1 MDRQTIC
8 ELEHEIGMA
17 GMMVRVGKPGRY
29 RTIGRS
35 ACAVFILLS
44 TGLLISC
51 NSATV
56 GSNDGSQLDVMD
68 NVRSLD
74 LLPHQPQ
81 PVNAGAATSGQS
93 RGSSRPAMYEGT
105 DVTAVSDER
114 TQPTSS
120 GNGFDLNFEN
130 TPITT
135 VAKVVLGDI
144 LGVGYTID
152 PRVQGTV
159 SLVSVRPIAKSD
171 IVFVLENALRLSGVV
186 LIRDTAGYRLTPLGD
201 AVGAGHVDEAGA
213 SPEPGFGVSV
223 VPLQHVSAQTL
234 LKLMD
239 SFATKAGTVRADVTR
254 NLLLIQGSG
263 AERRSAVDTVL
274 SFDVD
279 WMRGQS
285 VGVFPIS
292 SGPPAPIITELEKI
306 VDSGENGLS
315 QNVIK
320 FEPIARLNAILVVSK
335 RPEML
340 RTAATW
346 IKRLDQADTE
356 RTSVHVYPVKYGD
369 ARQIARMLTDMFI
382 GSSSSSLLDSAADQV
397 APGSGTS
404 ATSSGDRLSMNGNA
418 SSTTNGFGNHSGT
431 GTTSGFGAQA
441 AGANGKGSGLG
452 ASALDSGH
460 SSGSGQPVLQ
470 GDVRITPDIVN
481 NSLLIYAD
489 QANYRIIE
497 ATLLQVDKPQ
507 LQVAIDATIAEVTLT
522 NDLSYG
528 VQTFLTSRNL
538 GLKPN
543 TGSILNTQATTAPA
557 TTTDPTT
564 GAVSVAGSVTNAFI
578 NRTFP
583 GFNFLVGSGTQP
595 TAILDALHSVTS
607 VKVLSNPSLVVINN
621 QVATLQ
627 VGDSVPV
634 STGSATVLTT
644 NNTVVNTIDYLN
656 TGVIL
661 RVSPRI
667 SVNGDVRLDV
677 EQEISNVPTTSSSS
691 LTPTV
696 SERKVKSSILVAT
709 GQTVLL
715 AGLISEQQ
723 TGTRSGIPVLDQ
735 IPTLGDAFG
744 HQDNATTRTE
754 LIIFI
759 RPQIIRNG
767 SDAHI
772 VAEEL
777 RSKLRGDIATTATN
791 QAKTTSVH

>member
-1 MDRQTIC
+1 
-8 ELEHEIGMA
+8 
-17 GMMVRVGKPGRY
+17 MVRDGKLGRY
-29 RTIGRS
+29 PAIGRS
-35 ACAVFILLS
+35 ACAAFIVMSTALLA
-44 TGLLISC
+44 SC
-51 NSATV
+51 NSATN
-56 GSNDGSQLDVMD
+56 GSTDGAQLDVMD
-68 NVRSLD
+68 KVRSLD
-74 LLPHQPQ
+74 LLPRQQQ
-81 PVNAGAATSGQS
+81 PVNAATTASGQS
-93 RGSSRPAMYEGT
+93 DGSSRPMMYQGT
-105 DVTAVSDER
+105 EVTALSDER
-114 TQPTSS
+114 PQPTSS
-120 GNGFDLNFEN
+120 GNSFDLNFEN
-130 TPITT
+130 APLAT

-159 SLVSVRPIAKSD
+159 SLVSVRPVAKSD
-171 IVFVLENALRLSGVV
+171 IIFVLEGALRLSGVV
-186 LIRDTAGYRLTPLGD
+186 LVRDTAGYRLTPLGD
-201 AVGAGHVDEAGA
+201 AVGAGRVDAAGA
-213 SPEPGFGVSV
+213 NPEPGFGVSV
-223 VPLQHVSAQTL
+223 VPLQYVSAQTL

-239 SFATKAGTVRADVTR
+239 SFATKAGAVRADVSR

-263 AERRSAVDTVL
+263 AERRAAVDTAL

-285 VGVFPIS
+285 VGIFPIS
-292 SGPPAPIITELEKI
+292 SGPPAPIIAEMEKI

-320 FEPIARLNAILVVSK
+320 FQLVARLNAIMVVSK

-346 IKRLDQADTE
+346 IKRLDRADTE
-356 RTSVHVYPVKYGD
+356 RTSVHVYHVKYGE
-369 ARQIARMLTDMFI
+369 ARQIAKVLTDMFI
-382 GSSSSSLLDSAADQV
+382 GGSSSGLLDSPDNQL
-397 APGSGTS
+397 APGSGSS
-404 ATSSGDRLSMNGNA
+404 ATSSADRLSANGNA
-418 SSTTNGFGNHSGT
+418 SSTTNGFGSPGGLGSGS
-431 GTTSGFGAQA
+431 GSTTGFGTQA
-441 AGANGKGSGLG
+441 AGTNGSRTG
-452 ASALDSGH
+452 ASGGGTGSNGGGTGALDSGRG
-460 SSGSGQPVLQ
+460 SGSGNGQPLLQ
-470 GDVRITPDIVN
+470 DVRITPDTVN
-481 NSLLIYAD
+481 NVLLIYAD

-497 ATLLQVDKPQ
+497 ATLLQLDQPQ
-507 LQVAIDATIAEVTLT
+507 LQVAIDATIAEVTLN

-528 VQTFLTSRNL
+528 VQTYLTSRHL
-538 GLKPN
+538 
-543 TGSILNTQATTAPA
+543 GSIMSTQATAAP

-564 GAVSVAGSVTNAFI
+564 GITSIAGSFI
-578 NRTFP
+578 NQAFP
-583 GFNFLVGSGTQP
+583 GFNFLLGSAAQP
-595 TAILDALHSVTS
+595 SVILDALHTVTS

-627 VGDSVPV
+627 VGDAVPV
-634 STGSATVLTT
+634 STGSATVLSTS
-644 NNTVVNTIDYLN
+644 NTVVNTIDYRN
-656 TGVIL
+656 TGIIL

-667 SVNGDVRLDV
+667 SVNGDVRLDI
-677 EQEISNVPTTSSSS
+677 EQEISNVSSTTTAATS

-696 SERKVKSSILVAT
+696 SERKVKSSISVAT

-723 TGTRSGIPVLDQ
+723 NGNRNGLPLFDQ
-735 IPTLGDAFG
+735 IPGLGDAFG
-744 HQDNATTRTE
+744 HQDNSTARTE

>member
-1 MDRQTIC
+1 
-8 ELEHEIGMA
+8 
-17 GMMVRVGKPGRY
+17 MVRVGKLGRY
-29 RTIGRS
+29 PTIGRGI
-35 ACAVFILLS
+35 CAALILLS
-44 TGLLISC
+44 MSLLVSC
-51 NSATV
+51 NSATI
-56 GSNDGSQLDVMD
+56 GTSNDGSQLDIMD
-68 NVRSLD
+68 KVRSLD

-81 PVNAGAATSGQS
+81 PVNAGTTTSGQN
-93 RGSSRPAMYEGT
+93 RGNNRPLVYEGAE
-105 DVTAVSDER
+105 VTAVSDER
-114 TQPTSS
+114 PQPASS
-120 GNGFDLNFEN
+120 GNGFDLNFES
-130 TPITT
+130 TPVTT

-159 SLVSVRPIAKSD
+159 SLVSVRPVAKSD

-201 AVGAGHVDEAGA
+201 AVGAGHVDAADA
-213 SPEPGFGVSV
+213 SEPGFGVSV

-239 SFATKAGTVRADVTR
+239 SFATKAGTVRADATR
-254 NLLLIQGSG
+254 NLLLIQGTG
-263 AERRSAVDTVL
+263 AERRSAVDTAL

-285 VGVFPIS
+285 VGVFPVS

-320 FEPIARLNAILVVSK
+320 FQPIVRLNAIMVVSK
-335 RPEML
+335 RAEML
-340 RTAATW
+340 RAAATW
-346 IKRLDQADTE
+346 IKRLDRADTE
-356 RTSVHVYPVKYGD
+356 RTSVHVYQVKYGD
-369 ARQIARMLTDMFI
+369 ARQIARVLTDMFI
-382 GSSSSSLLDSAADQV
+382 GGSSSGLLDSAADQV

-404 ATSSGDRLSMNGNA
+404 ATSSGDRLSANGSA
-418 SSTTNGFGNHSGT
+418 SSTTNGFGNRSGSGT
-431 GTTSGFGAQA
+431 GSGFGSQA
-441 AGANGKGSGLG
+441 AGANGNGIGRGGGGAGGGSGDA
-452 ASALDSGH
+452 ASALDSGRGA

-470 GDVRITPDIVN
+470 GDVRITPDTVN

-528 VQTFLTSRNL
+528 VQSYLTSQNI

-543 TGSILNTQATTAPA
+543 TGSILNTQARTAPA
-557 TTTDPTT
+557 TTTDATT
-564 GAVSVAGSVTNAFI
+564 GVATVAGSLTNAFI
-578 NRTFP
+578 NRAFP
-583 GFNFLVGSGTQP
+583 GFNF
-595 TAILDALHSVTS
+595 
-607 VKVLSNPSLVVINN
+607 LSNPSLVVINN

-627 VGDSVPV
+627 VGDSVPI

-644 NNTVVNTIDYLN
+644 SNTVVNTIDYRN
-656 TGVIL
+656 TGIIL

-667 SVNGDVRLDV
+667 SVNGNVRLDV
-677 EQEISNVPTTSSSS
+677 EQEISNVPTNTSTTAN

-723 TGTRSGIPVLDQ
+723 NGTRTALPVLDQ
-735 IPTLGDAFG
+735 IPGLGDAFG

-767 SDAHI
+767 SEAHI

-777 RSKLRGDIATTATN
+777 RSKLRGDIATTLTN
-791 QAKTTSVH
+791 RAKTTSVP

>member
-1 MDRQTIC
+1 
-8 ELEHEIGMA
+8 
-17 GMMVRVGKPGRY
+17 MVRVGKLGRY

-35 ACAVFILLS
+35 ARAVFILLS
-44 TGLLISC
+44 MGLLASC

-68 NVRSLD
+68 KVRSLD

-81 PVNAGAATSGQS
+81 PVNAGTATSGQNG
-93 RGSSRPAMYEGT
+93 GSSRPVMYEGT
-105 DVTAVSDER
+105 EVTAVSDER
-114 TQPTSS
+114 PQPTSS

-130 TPITT
+130 TPVAT

-159 SLVSVRPIAKSD
+159 SLVSVRPVAKSD

-201 AVGAGHVDEAGA
+201 AVGAGHVDAAGA

-223 VPLQHVSAQTL
+223 VPLQYVSAQTL

-263 AERRSAVDTVL
+263 AERRSAVDTAL

-285 VGVFPIS
+285 VGIFPVS

-315 QNVIK
+315 QNIIK
-320 FEPIARLNAILVVSK
+320 FQPIARLNAIMVVSK
-335 RPEML
+335 KPEML

-356 RTSVHVYPVKYGD
+356 RTSVHVYQVKYGD
-369 ARQIARMLTDMFI
+369 ARQIARVLTDMFI
-382 GSSSSSLLDSAADQV
+382 GGSSTSLLDSPDNQV

-404 ATSSGDRLSMNGNA
+404 SSSSGDRLSMNGNA
-418 SSTTNGFGNHSGT
+418 SSTTNGFGASGGT
-431 GTTSGFGAQA
+431 GTTTGFGPQA
-441 AGANGKGSGLG
+441 GGANRGGSGNGGG
-452 ASALDSGH
+452 AGALDSGH
-460 SSGSGQPVLQ
+460 GSGSGSGQPVLQ
-470 GDVRITPDIVN
+470 GDVRITPDTVN

-522 NDLSYG
+522 NELSYG
-528 VQTFLTSRNL
+528 VQSYLTSQNI

-578 NRTFP
+578 NQAFP
-583 GFNFLVGSGTQP
+583 GFNFMVGSATQP
-595 TAILDALHSVTS
+595 SAILDALHSVTS

-644 NNTVVNTIDYLN
+644 SNTVVNTIDYRN

-677 EQEISNVPTTSSSS
+677 EQEISSVPTTSSNS

-723 TGTRSGIPVLDQ
+723 NGTRSGIPVLDQ
-735 IPTLGDAFG
+735 IPALGDAFG